1 MRPIISKKIYKL
13 LTKVPATTLA
23 TASLAITS
31 IAANAQTPTTTRAST
46 QKNETRTPTDTL
58 VLGSVLVTASVSDA
72 TKMQQSLSSSTLNAQ
87 QIIDTTPT
95 NAAEVLR
102 AIPGVRSESSG
113 GEGNANI
120 TVRGLP
126 ISAGGARYV
135 QIQED
140 GLPLLQFGDIAF
152 ATADQFL
159 RVDGGLDHLEVVRGG
174 SASTLASNT
183 PGGVINF
190 ISQTGKNVGG
200 GFGISKGIDFSQT
213 RYDLNYGQPLQHS
226 DSRYFISGIY
236 RTGESTRD
244 AGIIVEKG
252 SQLKGNIT
260 KALGN
265 GYVRIYVKHLD
276 DSVPMAMP
284 VPVNTSNGR
293 ISPISGIDPRTAS
306 FYSPYW
312 IADPTIDKNNNGV
325 FSNVNDG
332 LQVQSSSLGLEAEFE
347 LANGF
352 SITEKFRIAS
362 NSGRFIAV
370 FPADNGYFAG
380 PFSLATGPYTGQAYS
395 GGVFTATV
403 FNVSLDDLGNTI
415 NDINIKKNVILSEE
429 SDLNVVAGF
438 YESIQ
443 QVGLT
448 WNFNQ
453 YLMTIDGSKP
463 ALVSNAATSDSI
475 PGLIAWGTD
484 VWGGCCSRNIDS
496 EYATSSPYIN
506 LELFTGPWHFDAGVR
521 RDHQAAT
528 GRFLLATEQNL
539 DVSSTQ
545 FIDYE
550 INKTS
555 TSLGVNYLL
564 NDDLALFLRGSEGYG
579 FNADRIMFND
589 FALDGT
595 VKIPTNKV
603 NQIEGGAKWRH
614 DNISTFITYFNADTE
629 ETNYE
634 ATTQTFT
641 QRKYDAQ
648 GIELEAAYASGNL
661 RINVGATVTDAEI
674 DQAESSQLNGNQPR
688 RQAKWLYQVVPSYA
702 VGNIRFG
709 TAVIGSTDAWGND
722 ENTIKMQGYTV
733 VNAFVNYHLDERSTL
748 SLSANNLT
756 NKLAYTEVE
765 ADGHAARALSGR
777 SVIAGFRYSL

>member
-1 MRPIISKKIYKL
+1 MRPTCLNRTCNL
-13 LTKVPATTLA
+13 LASVSATTLA
-23 TASLAITS
+23 LASAV
-31 IAANAQTPTTTRAST
+31 ANAQADKIET
-46 QKNETRTPTDTL
+46 QPDTL
-58 VLGSVLVTASVSDA
+58 VLGAVLVTASVSDS
-72 TKMQQSLSSSTLNAQ
+72 TKMQQSLSSSTLDAQ
-87 QIIDTTPT
+87 QMIETGPT

-126 ISAGGARYV
+126 ISAGGSRYV

-159 RVDGGLDHLEVVRGG
+159 RVDSGLEKLEVVRGG
-174 SASTLASNT
+174 SASTLATNT

-190 ISQTGKNVGG
+190 ISQTGNNAGG
-200 GFGISKGIDFSQT
+200 AFGISKGIDFSQT
-213 RYDLNYGQPLQHS
+213 RYDFNYGQPLK
-226 DSRYFISGIY
+226 DADGRYFISGLY

-244 AGIIVEKG
+244 AGILVEKG
-252 SQLKGNIT
+252 GQLKGNIT
-260 KALGN
+260 KALAN
-265 GYVRIYVKHLD
+265 GYVRIYAKHLD

-293 ISPISGIDPRTAS
+293 ISAISGIDPRTAS
-306 FYSPYW
+306 FYSPFW
-312 IADPTIDKNNNGV
+312 ISDQTIDKHNNSV

-370 FPADNGYFAG
+370 FPADNGYDTG
-380 PFSLATGPYTGQAYS
+380 PFNLATGPNAGQAYS

-415 NDINIKKNVILSEE
+415 NDINVKKNVVLSDE
-429 SDLNVVAGF
+429 SDLNLVAGL
-438 YESIQ
+438 YESTQ

-463 ALVSNAATSDSI
+463 ALVSSAATSDSI
-475 PGLIAWGTD
+475 PGLIAGGTD
-484 VWGGCCSRNIDS
+484 VWGGCCTRNIDS

-521 RDHQAAT
+521 RDHQTAT
-528 GRFLLATEQNL
+528 GRFLLATEQNF
-539 DVSSTQ
+539 DVSNTQ

-550 INKTS
+550 IHKTS
-555 TSLGVNYLL
+555 TSSGVNYLL
-564 NDDLALFLRGSEGYG
+564 NDDLALFLRASEGYG

-603 NQIEGGAKWRH
+603 NQIEGGAKWRQ
-614 DNISTFITYFNADTE
+614 NNFSTFITYFNADTE

-641 QRKYDAQ
+641 QRKYGAQ
-648 GIELEAAYASGNL
+648 GIELEAAYVSGNL
-661 RINVGATVTDAEI
+661 RINAGTTVTDAEI
-674 DQAESSQLNGNQPR
+674 DQAENLLLSGNQPR
-688 RQAKWLYQVVPSYA
+688 RQAKWLYQVMPSYS
-702 VGNIRFG
+702 VGSIRFG
-709 TAVIGSTDAWGND
+709 TAFIGSSDAWGDD
-722 ENTIKMQGYTV
+722 ENTIKMKGYTV
-733 VNAFVNYHLDERSTL
+733 VNAFVNYHLEEHATV
-748 SLSANNLT
+748 SLSANNLANT
-756 NKLAYTEVE
+756 LAYTEVE
-765 ADGHAARALSGR
+765 ADGHAARALNGR
-777 SVIAGFRYSL
+777 SVMAGFLYSF